1 MDADVLYEFSI
12 LASLVDA
19 KRSDLLLIDR
29 NFVPGDEPVKI
40 CLKQNRVVEFRKA
53 VDATLDYDIVGESVG
68 FFRFSPRMGA
78 LLMDAAHGY
87 LESGQREAPCE
98 EAIRDVVLAHQDD
111 FDVCDVT
118 GKKWIEID
126 FPEDIER
133 AETDILPAIDR

>member
-1 MDADVLYEFSI
+1 
-12 LASLVDA
+12 
-19 KRSDLLLIDR
+19 
-29 NFVPGDEPVKI
+29 
-40 CLKQNRVVEFRKA
+40 
-53 VDATLDYDIVGESVG
+53 
-68 FFRFSPRMGA
+68 MGA
-78 LLMDAAHGY
+78 LLMDAAHNY

-98 EAIRDVVLAHQDD
+98 EAIHDVVLAHQDD